1 MAGRTLTLNCVE
13 GRHLMA
19 VTAVTGIKF
28 NSKFTAA
35 KLSLQPELSPA
46 SILSYVSSSFP
57 HCSRGCAVGRLTS
70 LNLFQLC
77 FSTLSRH
84 TSSPEKQVQ
93 SQRALL
99 CILPAQL
106 IVQKKMVLSH
116 QVTPNTPL
124 LDEPTLLLHER
135 DFADRASFQ
144 YLVSLTY
151 ANFKST
157 VVSGWSCWIGNA

>member
-84 TSSPEKQVQ
+84 SSPAKQVQ
-93 SQRALL
+93 SWTALL

-106 IVQKKMVLSH
+106 IVLNKMVLTH
-116 QVTPNTPL
+116 QVTPNSL
-124 LDEPTLLLHER
+124 LMDEPTLRLHER
-135 DFADRASFQ
+135 DFADRAYFR

-151 ANFKST
+151 ANFNST
-157 VVSGWSCWIGNA
+157 VINGWSCWIGHA